1 MNKTQEMLE
10 IYGEVVQQEARQ
22 MGLREGR
29 QEGLQEGLQEGR
41 QEGVL
46 MTQVSTIEGLLDR
59 DVPWATIEAPTGIDE
74 ATFGRLKQQ
83 LEASSST

>member
-10 IYGEVVQQEARQ
+10 IYGEVVQQEAR
-22 MGLREGR
+22 
-29 QEGLQEGLQEGR
+29 QEGR

-59 DVPWATIEAPTGIDE
+59 DVPWATIEAATGIDE

-83 LEASSST
+83 LEANSST

>member
-10 IYGEVVQQEARQ
+10 IYGEVIQQEARQ
-22 MGLREGR
+22 KGLREGR
-29 QEGLQEGLQEGR
+29 QEGR

-59 DVPWATIEAPTGIDE
+59 DVSWATIEAATGIDE
-74 ATFGRLKQQ
+74 AAFGRLKQQ
-83 LEASSST
+83 LEASSSP

>member
-10 IYGEVVQQEARQ
+10 IYGEVIQQEARQ
-22 MGLREGR
+22 KGLR
-29 QEGLQEGLQEGR
+29 EGR

-59 DVPWATIEAPTGIDE
+59 DVPWATIEAATGIDE
-74 ATFGRLKQQ
+74 AAFGRLKQQ

>member
-10 IYGEVVQQEARQ
+10 IYGEVVQQE
-22 MGLREGR
+22 
-29 QEGLQEGLQEGR
+29 GR

-46 MTQVSTIEGLLDR
+46 MTQVRTIEGLLGR
-59 DVPWATIEAPTGIDE
+59 DVPWATIEAATGIDE

-83 LEASSST
+83 LEANSST